1 MRKTKKTHETSFF
14 SSLAQRKG
22 IAISLLLAMAA
33 FTLLSCSNGKKTYVI
48 GVSQCSNDIWRDKLN
63 GEMRNATYL
72 YDNVELRIVSADD
85 NDQQQTGQ
93 INAFTDEGIDLLILS
108 PNQMNTVTPAIER
121 AYGHGIP
128 VILFDRKIKSDKY
141 TAFIGADNE
150 KIGRTIGEHI
160 AMRLGGK
167 GTVVEIRGL
176 EGSSPAIER
185 HHGFVAALKK
195 YPGIRLLASESGDWT
210 QESGAKVAASMF
222 QKGIVPDFVFGQND
236 RMALGAWHEAKK
248 RSLATRVRF
257 VGIDALPGDEGG
269 IRLVRDG
276 ILDASYIYPT
286 RGDVVMRLAL
296 NILDGKPYQR
306 DNYLKAALVT
316 KDNAETMLMQA
327 GKSTAC

>member
-14 SSLAQRKG
+14 SSLTQRKG

-63 GEMRNATYL
+63 GEMRDATYL

-93 INAFTDEGIDLLILS
+93 INAFTDEGIDLLIVS

-185 HHGFVAALKK
+185 HQGLVAAL
-195 YPGIRLLASESGDWT
+195 
-210 QESGAKVAASMF
+210 
-222 QKGIVPDFVFGQND
+222 
-236 RMALGAWHEAKK
+236 
-248 RSLATRVRF
+248 
-257 VGIDALPGDEGG
+257 
-269 IRLVRDG
+269 
-276 ILDASYIYPT
+276 
-286 RGDVVMRLAL
+286 
-296 NILDGKPYQR
+296 
-306 DNYLKAALVT
+306 
-316 KDNAETMLMQA
+316 
-327 GKSTAC
+327 